1 MSLNRERLQNFETG
15 LNPLDPLA
23 SPITCK
29 ILGYGEIST
38 VLEIDNDDSVAA
50 KRMPLF
56 ATEQA
61 AATYEKQYA
70 SYCDRLRE
78 AGLTVPHDTTIS
90 VTGHG
95 GISVLY
101 ILQQQLEPQR
111 FCHKLIHTE
120 SGSYTTDMIK
130 KIITE
135 IEKVWTY
142 NNDHAPELKLAIDGQ
157 LSNWV
162 LLESGELFFI
172 DTSTPLMH
180 EHGQEVLDPELL
192 LQSAPSF
199 LRWLIRWQ
207 FLDDVME
214 RYYDRYLV
222 YTDLIANLYKEQKP
236 ELVGPWI
243 DVVNTATT
251 GLMERLEKKQIEAY
265 YKEDKLIWSL
275 FLGLRRLDRFI
286 KTKLFRQR
294 YEFVLP
300 GKIKR

>member
-1 MSLNRERLQNFETG
+1 MKLTRELLQNFESG
-15 LNPLDPLA
+15 LDPLNLEA
-23 SPITCK
+23 SAIPCK

-38 VLEIDNDDSVAA
+38 VLQLQSDPDLAA

-56 ATEQA
+56 KSVSA
-61 AATYEKQYA
+61 AEKYA
-70 SYCDRLRE
+70 GDYHHYVERLRA
-78 AGLTVPHDTTIS
+78 AGLLVPEDTTMY
-90 VTGHG
+90 VNGHG
-95 GISVLY
+95 DIIVLY
-101 ILQQQLEPQR
+101 ILQKQLPPER

-120 SGSYTTDMIK
+120 SPAFISKMAQLIVE
-130 KIITE
+130 E

-142 NNDHAPELKLAIDGQ
+142 NAEQAPELKLAIDGQ

-180 EHGQEVLDPELL
+180 ENGQEVLDPELL
-192 LQSAPSF
+192 IQSAPSF

-207 FLDDVME
+207 FLDDVMN
-214 RYYDRYLV
+214 RYYDRGLV
-222 YTDLIANLYKEQKP
+222 YTDLIANLYKEQQP
-236 ELVGPWI
+236 GLVEPWI
-243 DVVNTATT
+243 SIINTATEEH
-251 GLMERLEKKQIEAY
+251 MEALDKKQIEAY

-286 KTKLFRQR
+286 KTKLLRQR